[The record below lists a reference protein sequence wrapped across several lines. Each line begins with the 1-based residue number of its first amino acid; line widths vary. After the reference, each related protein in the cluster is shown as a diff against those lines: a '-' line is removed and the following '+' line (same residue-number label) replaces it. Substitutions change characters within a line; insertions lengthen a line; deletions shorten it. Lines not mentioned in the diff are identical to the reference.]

1 MLVLPLIVF
10 GFYLIPILLIWQV
23 PRPLLLAALVL
34 SVVAPC
40 IWLLITLIGDGSAVT
55 RLGLNWFILP
65 YLALAVVAGFVM
77 GRIALPIARWFGQVH
92 PRGVVPTWIV
102 AIAFLPGVAFYLFM
116 GTQAGTLFNPAP

>member
-34 SVVAPC
+34 TVVAPA
-40 IWLLITLIGDGSAVT
+40 IWLLVTLIGDGSAAA
-55 RLGLNWFILP
+55 RLGLPWSVLV
-65 YLALAVVAGFVM
+65 YLALAIVAGIIM
-77 GRIALPIARWFGQVH
+77 GRIALPIAHWFARVH

-102 AIAFLPGVAFYLFM
+102 AIVFLPGVAFYLLM
-116 GTQAGTLFNPAP
+116 GAQAGTLFNPAP